1 MNEAY
6 DEPFAGLSDDDLV
19 LIGKVQR
26 LRMPAMA
33 SKLREHLSDGNK
45 EVLSFRERIKD
56 MIDAETDSR
65 ATKKINRCIKQATL
79 KYPEATLD
87 EKLNSPERGIDP
99 VFISRLSECHWIREG
114 KILTIT
120 GMTGTGKS
128 YVACALAVCAIQQ
141 YMDVKYIRMSQL
153 MNEIEV
159 AKAEKTIIGYQ
170 NRMAAYDL
178 LIIDDFGLSE
188 KLSLTD
194 CNRMLEILE
203 SRDQRRATIITFQF
217 LRKDCYQLFKN
228 NIYADPYMDRIV
240 KGNLHLEM
248 KGSSLK
254 GTTCR

>member
-87 EKLNSPERGIDP
+87 EKLNFPR
-99 VFISRLSECHWIREG
+99 
-114 KILTIT
+114 
-120 GMTGTGKS
+120 
-128 YVACALAVCAIQQ
+128 
-141 YMDVKYIRMSQL
+141 
-153 MNEIEV
+153 
-159 AKAEKTIIGYQ
+159 
-170 NRMAAYDL
+170 
-178 LIIDDFGLSE
+178 
-188 KLSLTD
+188 
-194 CNRMLEILE
+194 
-203 SRDQRRATIITFQF
+203 
-217 LRKDCYQLFKN
+217 
-228 NIYADPYMDRIV
+228 
-240 KGNLHLEM
+240 KGNRPRFHLQVERM
-248 KGSSLK
+248 PLDKRGEDPDNHRNDRY
-254 GTTCR
+254 G